1 MPEFYCHVIL
11 TIDKLFSGMHHYDTV
26 EKFFRGWEKSNKNNK
41 ELLKYPDVTLVP
53 PKDDIVEYTSHSV
66 EDW

>member
-1 MPEFYCHVIL
+1 MQ
-11 TIDKLFSGMHHYDTV
+11 HYEAV
-26 EKFFRGWEKSNKNNK
+26 EKFYRTWEKNNKSNK
-41 ELLKYPDVTLVP
+41 ELLKYPDITLLP